1 MHLLPFPGVRSG
13 GYSSQG
19 LQQFSPTPPRAPGSP
34 AILGTQSRHRRC
46 SRLALRTPRPATVD
60 LGPAGARDAAT
71 LVARRMRLAP
81 RAAASG
87 RRQNGRGARRPRC
100 RAGSVRRAPE
110 AQEER
115 GGGGGRRAREEG
127 PGRRVGRAEEGEGA
141 GRAGRGG
148 GAANER
154 RAARAGG

>member
-1 MHLLPFPGVRSG
+1 MLPFPGVRSG

-115 GGGGGRRAREEG
+115 GGRWGEACEGGRARPPGREGGGGGGSR
-127 PGRRVGRAEEGEGA
+127 PGREGW
-141 GRAGRGG
+141 GG
-148 GAANER
+148 SQ
-154 RAARAGG
+154 